1 MFYKSKHQRTCSEAL
16 LGSLVNE
23 QVLQWQG
30 LRQDIVTDVAASDAV
45 TGCQKRSWRSEQ
57 FEKPEGV
64 QGDGVPV
71 LDRHL
76 DRLQVGVHCHIH
88 SSDRAM
94 HLIILYDHV
103 MMTTLMMMMV
113 VFFATFT
120 LVIVSPNTLRYPI
133 DIIHPYQR

>member
-45 TGCQKRSWRSEQ
+45 TGCQKRSWLSEQ

-76 DRLQVGVHCHIH
+76 DSLQVSVHCHVYP
-88 SSDRAM
+88 SDRAM
-94 HLIILYDHV
+94 HLVEKTMLHTAISDSQSNEWFSLHG
-103 MMTTLMMMMV
+103 
-113 VFFATFT
+113 
-120 LVIVSPNTLRYPI
+120 
-133 DIIHPYQR
+133 YQF

>member
-57 FEKPEGV
+57 LKKPEGV

-71 LDRHL
+71 LDSHL

-94 HLIILYDHV
+94 HLIWPCDENDV
-103 MMTTLMMMMV
+103 DDDDDGG
-113 VFFATFT
+113 VFFHIHTSDRAT
-120 LVIVSPNTLRYPI
+120 
-133 DIIHPYQR
+133 